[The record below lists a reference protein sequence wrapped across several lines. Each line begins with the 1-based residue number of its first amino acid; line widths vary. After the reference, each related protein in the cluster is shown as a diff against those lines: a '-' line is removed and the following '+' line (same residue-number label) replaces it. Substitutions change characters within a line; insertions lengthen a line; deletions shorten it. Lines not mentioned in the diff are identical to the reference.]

1 MEKEHRQLSII
12 IAFALSSPTQNH
24 ASRSKACALEKS
36 CFVELDTGKKTIG
49 FDIFAK
55 GLWLNL
61 LLLVQ
66 SLLLFCVDLMYGESF
81 ADKNFSGR
89 ILCSGTSNASKKV
102 CCRDDESD

>member
-1 MEKEHRQLSII
+1 MLLDQKLVH
-12 IAFALSSPTQNH
+12 
-24 ASRSKACALEKS
+24 SRRVV
-36 CFVELDTGKKTIG
+36 CFVELDTGEKTIS
-49 FDIFAK
+49 FDIFEE

-66 SLLLFCVDLMYGESF
+66 SLLFCGDLMYGQSF
-81 ADKNFSGR
+81 ADENFSGR